1 MTFTRILSI
10 DRITLKEMEIVEY
23 PNVIKVLRRDITY
36 LSDDLLHIAKQL
48 ESLNEEFGKYEL
60 NNVGASI
67 LAESMRGLSKQIL
80 DYDDNVLKIY
90 ERIITGYENI

>member
-1 MTFTRILSI
+1 MIIIRILSI
-10 DRITLKEMEIVEY
+10 DKITSKEMKLVEY
-23 PNVIKVLRRDITY
+23 PNVIKVMRRDITY
-36 LSDDLLHIAKQL
+36 LSDDLITIAKQL

-90 ERIITGYENI
+90 ERIITEYENF

>member
-1 MTFTRILSI
+1 
-10 DRITLKEMEIVEY
+10 MELVEY
-23 PNVIKVLRRDITY
+23 PNVIKVMRRDITY
-36 LSDDLLHIAKQL
+36 LSDDLITIAKQL

-60 NNVGASI
+60 NIVGASI

-90 ERIITGYENI
+90 ERIMTEYELI

>member
-1 MTFTRILSI
+1 
-10 DRITLKEMEIVEY
+10 MEIVEY
-23 PNVIKVLRRDITY
+23 PNVIKVMRRDITY
-36 LSDDLLHIAKQL
+36 LSDDLITIAKQL

-90 ERIITGYENI
+90 ERIITEYENI

>member
-1 MTFTRILSI
+1 
-10 DRITLKEMEIVEY
+10 MEIVEY
-23 PNVIKVLRRDITY
+23 PNVIKVMRRDITY

-60 NNVGASI
+60 NNVGTSI

-90 ERIITGYENI
+90 ERIITEYENI